1 VGGWKT
7 KMRVVLDGWK
17 TIMRLG
23 VLVKVWEPKQECVFK
38 KKIS

>member
-1 VGGWKT
+1 
-7 KMRVVLDGWK
+7 MRVDFDGWK

-23 VLVKVWEPKQECVFK
+23 PKGVLGKVWYAFK